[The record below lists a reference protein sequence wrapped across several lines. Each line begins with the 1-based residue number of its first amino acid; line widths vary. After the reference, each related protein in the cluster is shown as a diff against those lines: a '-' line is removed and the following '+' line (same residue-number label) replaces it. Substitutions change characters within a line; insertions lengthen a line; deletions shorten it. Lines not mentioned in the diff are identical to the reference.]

1 MSIASIISVVA
12 ALIIIGVFLVLAIN
26 VNYITKEIEQNLQV
40 KVYINEDVALN
51 QKEEIR
57 QKLEGNSEVSEVE
70 YETKAMALDNF
81 KETLGEKANIL
92 NGYTD
97 KNNPLLDSYIVKTK
111 KSDDIESVYKFA
123 KQIDGVYDVVYGQD
137 VVDNLIKFDSLL
149 QVVSLGIFAVL
160 SVVSVFII
168 FNTTKLTVYARRN
181 DITVMKYIGATDWYI
196 RYPFLIEGCIL
207 GLLGAVIAALVIR
220 NVYFYVIGSMGGAA
234 LSLAAGVTLAPTS
247 MVIGKINLFFI
258 IYGILIGT
266 IGSGF
271 SIRKFLNV

>member
-1 MSIASIISVVA
+1 MTNTS
-12 ALIIIGVFLVLAIN
+12 IN

-40 KVYINEDVALN
+40 KVYINEDVAVN

-57 QKLEGNSEVSEVE
+57 QKLVGNSAVSEVE

-111 KSDDIESVYKFA
+111 KSEDIESVYQFA

-220 NVYFYVIGSMGGAA
+220 NVYFYVIGSMGGAS

>member
-57 QKLEGNSEVSEVE
+57 QKLEGNSAVSEVE